1 MRQTDYIY
9 MMVKIVHF
17 MTPRAEVLVLG
28 RDHISH
34 IVKMYYFFKNRLLY
48 SQAKIRQ
55 TGYIV
60 MMTNE
65 FYLFYDG
72 AVDMLI

>member
-1 MRQTDYIY
+1 
-9 MMVKIVHF
+9 MMVKEGFTKIVHF
-17 MTPRAEVLVLG
+17 MIPRAEVLVLG
-28 RDHISH
+28 RDHINH
-34 IVKMYYFFKNRLLY
+34 IVKMHYFSKNRHLCY
-48 SQAKIRQ
+48 QAKIRQ

-65 FYLFYDG
+65 FYLFHDG